1 MSNENKVTIDEWTQ
15 YRAIQDSGMFNMFD
29 PQAREMTDV
38 SRDKWIQIIKN
49 YFELKEKFE
58 GKDNE

>member
-1 MSNENKVTIDEWTQ
+1 MSKENEVTMDEWIQ

-38 SRDKWIQIIKN
+38 SRDKWIKIIKN
-49 YFELKEKFE
+49 YSELKEKFE
-58 GKDNE
+58 GETNG